1 MNKNFLLRFF
11 SSLLLGPLVIFVVF
25 WENYFFY
32 LLLLIIIVLAIY
44 ETLKLKVK
52 VIKIFIIFLLIIFS
66 LCTLQIY
73 NLNNGKY
80 VIIFILSLSW
90 LSDIGGY
97 VFGKF
102 IGGKKIKIISP
113 NKTYSGFVGS
123 FVFVQSFGFYAKS
136 FLNISFINE
145 AFLNFYFLLI
155 CTSVV
160 ILGDML
166 FSYFKR
172 SCHVKDFS
180 NFLPGHGGVLDR
192 IDGLILLTIS
202 VYIAK
207 LWTL

>member
-11 SSLLLGPLVIFVVF
+11 SSLLLGPLVIFVVYLD
-25 WENYFFY
+25 NYFFY
-32 LLLLIIIVLAIY
+32 LLVLVVIVSAAF
-44 ETLKLKVK
+44 ETLKLKAK
-52 VIKIFIIFLLIIFS
+52 EIKIFIFFLLIIFTLS
-66 LCTLQIY
+66 ALQIY

-80 VIIFILSLSW
+80 IIIFILLLSW

-136 FLNISFINE
+136 LNISFVNVI
-145 AFLNFYFLLI
+145 FLNFYFLLI
-155 CTSVV
+155 CTLLV

-172 SCHVKDFS
+172 RCDIKDFS
-180 NFLPGHGGVLDR
+180 NFLPGHGGLLDR
-192 IDGLILLTIS
+192 VDGLILLTIFI
-202 VYIAK
+202 YIAK
-207 LWTL
+207 LWIL

>member
-11 SSLLLGPLVIFVVF
+11 TSLIIGPFVIFIVYLD
-25 WENYFFY
+25 NYFFY
-32 LLLLIIIVLAIY
+32 LLFLIIIASAIY

-52 VIKIFIIFLLIIFS
+52 NIKLFIFFLLIIFFLS
-66 LCTLQIY
+66 TLQIY

-80 VIIFILSLSW
+80 VIIFILLLSW

-113 NKTYSGFVGS
+113 NKTYTGFLGS
-123 FVFVQSFGFYAKS
+123 FVFVQSFGLYTKS
-136 FLNISFINE
+136 LNIIFINE
-145 AFLNFYFLLI
+145 AFLNLYFLLI
-155 CTSVV
+155 CTLVV

-172 SCHVKDFS
+172 KCNIKDFS
-180 NFLPGHGGVLDR
+180 NFLPGHGGFLDR
-192 IDGLILLTIS
+192 IDGLILLTIFI
-202 VYIAK
+202 YISK
-207 LWTL
+207 LWIL

>member
-11 SSLLLGPLVIFVVF
+11 SSLLLGPLVIFVVYLD
-25 WENYFFY
+25 NYFFY
-32 LLLLIIIVLAIY
+32 LLVLVVIVSAAF
-44 ETLKLKVK
+44 ETLKLKAK
-52 VIKIFIIFLLIIFS
+52 EIKIFIFFLLIIFTLS
-66 LCTLQIY
+66 ALQIY

-80 VIIFILSLSW
+80 IIIFILLLSW

-123 FVFVQSFGFYAKS
+123 FVFVQSFGFYTKS
-136 FLNISFINE
+136 LNISFINE
-145 AFLNFYFLLI
+145 AVLNFYFLLI
-155 CTSVV
+155 CTLVV

-172 SCHVKDFS
+172 KCNIKDFS
-180 NFLPGHGGVLDR
+180 NFLPGHGGFLDR
-192 IDGLILLTIS
+192 IDGLILLTIFI
-202 VYIAK
+202 YISK
-207 LWTL
+207 LWIL

>member
-11 SSLLLGPLVIFVVF
+11 SSLLLGPLVISAVYL
-25 WENYFFY
+25 ENYFFY
-32 LLLLIIIVLAIY
+32 LLLVIIITLVIF

-52 VIKIFIIFLLIIFS
+52 KIKIFIFFLLIIFILS
-66 LCTLQIY
+66 ALQIY

-80 VIIFILSLSW
+80 VIIFILLLSW

-136 FLNISFINE
+136 LNVSFINE
-145 AFLNFYFLLI
+145 IFLNFYFLLF
-155 CTSVV
+155 CTLLV

-172 SCHVKDFS
+172 RCDIKDFS
-180 NFLPGHGGVLDR
+180 TFLPGHGGLLDR
-192 IDGLILLTIS
+192 VDGLILLTVFI
-202 VYIAK
+202 YIAK
-207 LWTL
+207 LWIL

>member
-11 SSLLLGPLVIFVVF
+11 SSLLLGPLVVTAVYL
-25 WENYFFY
+25 ENYFFY
-32 LLLLIIIVLAIY
+32 LLLVIIITLAIF

-52 VIKIFIIFLLIIFS
+52 KIKIFIFFLLIIFTS
-66 LCTLQIY
+66 SALQIY

-80 VIIFILSLSW
+80 VIIFILLLSW

-123 FVFVQSFGFYAKS
+123 FLFVQSFGFYVKS
-136 FLNISFINE
+136 LNISFINE
-145 AFLNFYFLLI
+145 TVLNFYFLLI
-155 CTSVV
+155 CTLVV
-160 ILGDML
+160 ISGDML

-172 SCHVKDFS
+172 RCDIKDFS
-180 NFLPGHGGVLDR
+180 NFLPGHGGLLDR
-192 IDGLILLTIS
+192 IDGLILLTIF

-207 LWTL
+207 LWIL

>member
-11 SSLLLGPLVIFVVF
+11 SSLLLGPLVVF
-25 WENYFFY
+25 TVYLESYFFY
-32 LLLLIIIVLAIY
+32 LLLVIIITLAIY
-44 ETLKLKVK
+44 ETLKLKLK
-52 VIKIFIIFLLIIFS
+52 KIKIFIFFLLIIFTLS
-66 LCTLQIY
+66 ALQIY

-80 VIIFILSLSW
+80 VIIFILLLSW

-136 FLNISFINE
+136 LNISFINE
-145 AFLNFYFLLI
+145 TVLNFYFLLI
-155 CTSVV
+155 CTLVV

-172 SCHVKDFS
+172 ICNIKDFS
-180 NFLPGHGGVLDR
+180 NFLPGHGGLLDR
-192 IDGLILLTIS
+192 IDGLILLTIFI
-202 VYIAK
+202 YIAK
-207 LWTL
+207 LWIL

>member
-1 MNKNFLLRFF
+1 MSKNFLLRFF
-11 SSLLLGPLVIFVVF
+11 SSLLLGPLVVF
-25 WENYFFY
+25 TVYLESYFFY
-32 LLLLIIIVLAIY
+32 LLLVIIITLAIF

-52 VIKIFIIFLLIIFS
+52 KIKIFIFFLLIIFTLS
-66 LCTLQIY
+66 ALQIY

-80 VIIFILSLSW
+80 VIIFILLLSW

-123 FVFVQSFGFYAKS
+123 ILFVQSFGFYAKS
-136 FLNISFINE
+136 LNISFLNE
-145 AFLNFYFLLI
+145 AVLNFHFLLI
-155 CTSVV
+155 STLAV
-160 ILGDML
+160 ISGDML

-172 SCHVKDFS
+172 TCHIKDFS
-180 NFLPGHGGVLDR
+180 NFLPGHGGLLDR
-192 IDGLILLTIS
+192 IDGLILLTIF

-207 LWTL
+207 LWIL

>member
-11 SSLLLGPLVIFVVF
+11 SSLLLGPLIIFAAYLD
-25 WENYFFY
+25 NYFFY
-32 LLLLIIIVLAIY
+32 LLLLVVIVPAIY

-52 VIKIFIIFLLIIFS
+52 IIKIFIFSLLIIFT
-66 LCTLQIY
+66 LCALQIY

-80 VIIFILSLSW
+80 VIIFILLLTW

-97 VFGKF
+97 IFGKF

-123 FVFVQSFGFYAKS
+123 FLFVQTFGLYAK
-136 FLNISFINE
+136 FFNLSFINE
-145 AFLNFYFLLI
+145 AFLNFYFLII
-155 CTSVV
+155 CTLVV

-172 SCHVKDFS
+172 RCHIKDFS
-180 NFLPGHGGVLDR
+180 NFLPGHGGILDR
-192 IDGLILLTIS
+192 IDGLILLTIF

-207 LWTL
+207 LWIL

>member
-11 SSLLLGPLVIFVVF
+11 SSLLLGPLVIFLVYLGG
-25 WENYFFY
+25 YFFY
-32 LLLLIIIVLAIY
+32 SLLLIIFTFEMH

-52 VIKIFIIFLLIIFS
+52 NIKIYISFLLIIFTLS
-66 LCTLQIY
+66 ALQIY

-80 VIIFILSLSW
+80 VIVFILLLSW

-123 FVFVQSFGFYAKS
+123 LLFVQFFGFYAKS
-136 FLNISFINE
+136 LNISFINE
-145 AFLNFYFLLI
+145 AVLNFHFLLI
-155 CTSVV
+155 CTLVV
-160 ILGDML
+160 ISGDML

-172 SCHVKDFS
+172 ICHIKDFS
-180 NFLPGHGGVLDR
+180 NFLPGHGGLLDR
-192 IDGLILLTIS
+192 IDGLILLTIF

-207 LWTL
+207 LWIL

>member
-1 MNKNFLLRFF
+1 MNKNFLLRSF
-11 SSLLLGPLVIFVVF
+11 SSLLLGPLVIFAVYL
-25 WENYFFY
+25 ENYFFY
-32 LLLLIIIVLAIY
+32 LLLLVVIVPGIY

-52 VIKIFIIFLLIIFS
+52 IIKIFIFSLLIVFT
-66 LCTLQIY
+66 LCALQIY

-80 VIIFILSLSW
+80 VIIFILLLTW

-123 FVFVQSFGFYAKS
+123 LLFVQFFGFYAKS
-136 FLNISFINE
+136 FNISFINE
-145 AFLNFYFLLI
+145 AVLNFHFLLI
-155 CTSVV
+155 CTLVV
-160 ILGDML
+160 ITGDML

-172 SCHVKDFS
+172 ICHIKDFS
-180 NFLPGHGGVLDR
+180 NFLPGHGGLLDR
-192 IDGLILLTIS
+192 IDGLILLTIF

-207 LWTL
+207 LWIL

>member
-1 MNKNFLLRFF
+1 MSKNFLLRFF
-11 SSLLLGPLVIFVVF
+11 SSLLLGPLVVF
-25 WENYFFY
+25 TVYLESYLFY
-32 LLLLIIIVLAIY
+32 LLLVIIITLAIF

-52 VIKIFIIFLLIIFS
+52 KIKIFIFFLLIIFTLS
-66 LCTLQIY
+66 ALQIY

-80 VIIFILSLSW
+80 VIIFILLLSW

-123 FVFVQSFGFYAKS
+123 FLFVQSFGFYAKS
-136 FLNISFINE
+136 LNISFINE
-145 AFLNFYFLLI
+145 AVLNFHFLLI
-155 CTSVV
+155 CTLVV
-160 ILGDML
+160 ISGDML

-172 SCHVKDFS
+172 TCHIKDFS
-180 NFLPGHGGVLDR
+180 NFLPGHGGLLDR
-192 IDGLILLTIS
+192 IDGLILLTIF

-207 LWTL
+207 LWIL

>member
-11 SSLLLGPLVIFVVF
+11 SSLLLGPLVFFVVYL
-25 WENYFFY
+25 ENYFFY
-32 LLLLIIIVLAIY
+32 LLLLFIIALAMY
-44 ETLKLKVK
+44 EALKLKVK
-52 VIKIFIIFLLIIFS
+52 IIKIFIFFLLIIFTLS
-66 LCTLQIY
+66 VLQIY

-80 VIIFILSLSW
+80 IIIFILLLTW

-113 NKTYSGFVGS
+113 NKTYTGFLGS

-136 FLNISFINE
+136 LNISFVNE
-145 AFLNFYFLLI
+145 IVLNFYFLLI
-155 CTSVV
+155 CTLVV

-172 SCHVKDFS
+172 RCEIKDFS
-180 NFLPGHGGVLDR
+180 NFLPGHGGLLDR
-192 IDGLILLTIS
+192 IDGLILLTIF
-202 VYIAK
+202 VYIVK
-207 LWTL
+207 LWIL

>member
-11 SSLLLGPLVIFVVF
+11 SSLLLGPLVVTAVYL
-25 WENYFFY
+25 ENYFFY
-32 LLLLIIIVLAIY
+32 LLLVIIITLAIF

-52 VIKIFIIFLLIIFS
+52 KIKIFIFFLLIIFTS
-66 LCTLQIY
+66 SALQIY

-80 VIIFILSLSW
+80 VIIFILLLSW

-123 FVFVQSFGFYAKS
+123 FLFVQSFGFYVKS
-136 FLNISFINE
+136 LNISFINE
-145 AFLNFYFLLI
+145 TVLNFHFLLI
-155 CTSVV
+155 CTLVV
-160 ILGDML
+160 ISGDML

-172 SCHVKDFS
+172 RCDIKDFS
-180 NFLPGHGGVLDR
+180 NFLPGHGGLLDR
-192 IDGLILLTIS
+192 IDGLILLTIF

-207 LWTL
+207 LWIL

>member
-11 SSLLLGPLVIFVVF
+11 SSLLLGPLVVTAVYL
-25 WENYFFY
+25 ENYFFY
-32 LLLLIIIVLAIY
+32 LLLVIIITLAIF

-52 VIKIFIIFLLIIFS
+52 KIKIFIFFLLIIFTS
-66 LCTLQIY
+66 SALQIY

-80 VIIFILSLSW
+80 VIIFILLLSW

-136 FLNISFINE
+136 LNASFIN
-145 AFLNFYFLLI
+145 AIFLNFYFLLI
-155 CTSVV
+155 CTLLV

-172 SCHVKDFS
+172 RCDIKDFS
-180 NFLPGHGGVLDR
+180 NFLPGHGGLLDR
-192 IDGLILLTIS
+192 IDGLILLTIFI
-202 VYIAK
+202 YIAK
-207 LWTL
+207 LWIL

>member
-1 MNKNFLLRFF
+1 MSKNFLLRFF
-11 SSLLLGPLVIFVVF
+11 SSLLLGPLVVF
-25 WENYFFY
+25 TVYLESYFFY
-32 LLLLIIIVLAIY
+32 LLLVIIITLAIY

-52 VIKIFIIFLLIIFS
+52 KIKIFIFFLLIIFTLS
-66 LCTLQIY
+66 TLQIY

-80 VIIFILSLSW
+80 VIIFILLLSW

-123 FVFVQSFGFYAKS
+123 FVFVQFFGFYAKS
-136 FLNISFINE
+136 LNINFINE
-145 AFLNFYFLLI
+145 AVLNFHFLLI
-155 CTSVV
+155 STLAV
-160 ILGDML
+160 ISGDML

-172 SCHVKDFS
+172 TCHIKDFS
-180 NFLPGHGGVLDR
+180 NFLPGHGGLLDR
-192 IDGLILLTIS
+192 IDGLILLTIF

-207 LWTL
+207 LWIL

>member
-11 SSLLLGPLVIFVVF
+11 SSLLLGPLVISAVYL
-25 WENYFFY
+25 ENYFFY
-32 LLLLIIIVLAIY
+32 LLLVTIITLAIF
-44 ETLKLKVK
+44 ETLMLKVK
-52 VIKIFIIFLLIIFS
+52 KIKIFIFFLLIIFTLS
-66 LCTLQIY
+66 ALQIY

-80 VIIFILSLSW
+80 VIIFILLLSW

-136 FLNISFINE
+136 LNASFIN
-145 AFLNFYFLLI
+145 AIFLNFYFLLI
-155 CTSVV
+155 CTLLV

-172 SCHVKDFS
+172 RCDIKDFS
-180 NFLPGHGGVLDR
+180 NFLPGHGGLLDR
-192 IDGLILLTIS
+192 IDGLILLTIFI
-202 VYIAK
+202 YIAK
-207 LWTL
+207 LWIL